1 MNPSKPEPARSDPQH
16 AAKPAASL
24 RPATFRAQVSTH
36 ILPTSAT
43 MVGVCLTALYISLLV
58 PRNQLRVVI
67 DELLAVDS
75 LAFLISAL
83 LSFLAIRQVRQRRA
97 SRLEAR
103 AELVF
108 VLALGLLVIVALGL
122 AFLIS

>member
-1 MNPSKPEPARSDPQH
+1 MNASKPEQGRIDGEAVAMS
-16 AAKPAASL
+16 AAPHKASL
-24 RPATFRAQVSTH
+24 RAQLSTH

-58 PRNQLRVVI
+58 PRNQLRVVV
-67 DELLAVDS
+67 DDLLAVDS

-83 LSFLAIRQVRQRRA
+83 LSFLAIRQVRRRA
-97 SRLEAR
+97 AKRLESR

-108 VLALGLLVIVALGL
+108 VLALVLLVIVALGL